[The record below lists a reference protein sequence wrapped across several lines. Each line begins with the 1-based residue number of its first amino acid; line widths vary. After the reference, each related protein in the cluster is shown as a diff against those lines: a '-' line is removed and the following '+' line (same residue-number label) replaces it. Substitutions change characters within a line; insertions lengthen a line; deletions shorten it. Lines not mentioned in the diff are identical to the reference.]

1 MWKFGEKDLQ
11 CGSHVRGSKMVFI
24 FALGFKLEN
33 SLPLDFSLLK
43 TTIMGIPPRSS
54 KLGISLGLG
63 FPYTSRTWRK
73 SPNYI
78 WRAPSMHEY
87 PS

>member
-1 MWKFGEKDLQ
+1 MWKFGEKNLQ
-11 CGSHVRGSKMVFI
+11 HGSHVKVSKMVFI
-24 FALGFKLEN
+24 FALGLMLEN
-33 SLPLDFSLLK
+33 SLPLDFSRLK

-54 KLGISLGLG
+54 KLGILGLG
-63 FPYTSRTWRK
+63 FPLHFKDLEK
-73 SPNYI
+73 SSNYI

>member
-1 MWKFGEKDLQ
+1 LKIPHPWI
-11 CGSHVRGSKMVFI
+11 S
-24 FALGFKLEN
+24 LE
-33 SLPLDFSLLK
+33 LK
-43 TTIMGIPPRSS
+43 TTIIGIPPRSS

-63 FPYTSRTWRK
+63 FPLHFKDLEKK

-78 WRAPSMHEY
+78 WRAPSMDEY